1 MTPRAGRGD
10 VLPLADTLGT
20 LIRVVNKTPW
30 LISTLSPASQSSGW
44 KKKHR
49 TFDSGALLE
58 GGVEGFLVQ
67 VFVTAAWVEQ
77 FQFCV
82 HRKMAEA

>member
-1 MTPRAGRGD
+1 MTPRAGHGD

-20 LIRVVNKTPW
+20 LIRVVNKTLW
-30 LISTLSPASQSSGW
+30 LISTLSPALQSSGR
-44 KKKHR
+44 KKTKQNR
-49 TFDSGALLE
+49 TFDSGSLLE

-82 HRKMAEA
+82 H